1 MGIKKSIVLVSFSLI
16 FVIGFAS
23 SQNVYSEEP
32 ITVSTDK
39 SSYSYGET
47 LVVSGF
53 VATVEENQIIALVIT
68 KPIDISPI
76 GKLISSTGIPTIIE
90 VFPTDGSF
98 EREYVLT
105 GQDWD
110 KSGTY
115 TVSIKYGTSFAETTF
130 FFTGP
135 LRTSQ
140 SVSVSTDKLFYSYG
154 ETLVVSGSV
163 PVIEEK
169 TRLMLSISDPAD
181 EIIDFTVFHLT
192 EKSFEQK
199 YVLTGPHWDKSGVYT
214 VLAIYGTT
222 RGTEA
227 ETILFFTGASTPP
240 PEPEP
245 TPTME
250 KVPGWIKNN
259 AKWWAE
265 GQIGDSDFVS
275 GIQFMIKEK
284 IVNIPNLPEQ
294 ASETAE
300 EKVPDWI
307 RNNAGWW
314 ADGLISEDDFVNG
327 IKYLVEHGII
337 RV

>member
-1 MGIKKSIVLVSFSLI
+1 LGIKKSIVLVSLSLI

-23 SQNVYSEEP
+23 SQNVYSGEP

-47 LVVSGF
+47 LVISGF
-53 VATVEENQIIALVIT
+53 VDTVEENPIIALVIT

-76 GKLISSTGIPTIIE
+76 GKLISSTGIPTIVE

-98 EREYVLT
+98 ERKYVLT
-105 GQDWD
+105 GQDWN
-110 KSGTY
+110 KSGVY
-115 TVSIKYGTSFAETTF
+115 TVSIKYGTSFAETTL

-135 LRTSQ
+135 LRTSE
-140 SVSVSTDKLFYSYG
+140 SVSVSTNKLFYSYG
-154 ETLVVSGSV
+154 ETLVVGGSV
-163 PVIEEK
+163 PVIKEK

-181 EIIDFTVFHLT
+181 EVIDFAIFSLT
-192 EKSFEQK
+192 EKSFERK
-199 YVLTGPHWDKSGVYT
+199 YVLTGQDWNKSGVYT

-222 RGTEA
+222 GGTAA
-227 ETILFFTGASTPP
+227 ETILFFTGPSTPP

-245 TPTME
+245 IPIME
-250 KVPGWIKNN
+250 KVPSWIKNN

-275 GIQFMIKEK
+275 GIQFMIKE
-284 IVNIPNLPEQ
+284 NIMVIPDLPEYT
-294 ASETAE
+294 SEKVE
-300 EKVPDWI
+300 EQVPDWV

-314 ADGLISEDDFVNG
+314 ADGLISEDDFLNG
-327 IKYLVEHGII
+327 IKYLVEKGII
-337 RV
+337 RI